1 MWERLEQETVGCKRP
16 PTGSTPSRRRLHR
29 TAELGDD
36 QPGRGSFGRIGPITG
51 DVFNARAPRGV
62 TLAREQRERGAMDQT
77 PFRDLYF
84 GKSDPNHEL
93 RSNPDDFI
101 KSYVDLN
108 GAIER
113 VVSGETNLILGPK
126 GTGKSALG
134 LYIEKTSANGRY
146 FARMKNAS
154 HLPLAEIP
162 QLKTGEPRGAV
173 RTRNAWRFIL
183 LSNYLDVAL
192 SDADTKLPQIRDV
205 RRVIKGLR
213 DFGFMASDSGHSLLR
228 AHGAAFTLPSS
239 QMGTLFK
246 DEGGRELGIYTLL
259 PYLERWATSL
269 TSPNRHILLLDGLD
283 SIFLNDATYDES
295 LSGLAQAAYEINL
308 RLMQARATGS
318 VVLLIRNDIFS
329 RISLVLPDAHK
340 MRDFAFDLDWR
351 VLSGAAGASSPL
363 IQLVNRKPGQERGG
377 GPVDVLSY
385 FPERIAPVGGRTNRR
400 RRGPTRLQYLL
411 NLTRHTPRDILQLM
425 EHIRL
430 ASVHMDPTPVKPL
443 PVGTIR
449 EGVVQYST
457 KYFVDAIHGEFA
469 GYEGGR
475 EEAEAAL
482 NALKWMEEPR
492 FTRSDYRRSL
502 QNHFPGLEAK
512 ADEFLRLLFY
522 SGALGNLFDTG
533 SERYMVFYH
542 RRNDVDL
549 NVQGTLVLHN
559 ALTHAWSK
567 KFGLS

>member
-1 MWERLEQETVGCKRP
+1 
-16 PTGSTPSRRRLHR
+16 
-29 TAELGDD
+29 
-36 QPGRGSFGRIGPITG
+36 
-51 DVFNARAPRGV
+51 
-62 TLAREQRERGAMDQT
+62 MDQT
-77 PFRDLYF
+77 PFRVLYF

-113 VVSGETNLILGPK
+113 VVGGETNLILGPK

-134 LYIEKTSANGRY
+134 LYIEKTSANGLY

-162 QLKTGEPRGAV
+162 QLKTGEPIGAL

-192 SDADTKLPQIRDV
+192 SDPETKIPKMREI

-213 DFGFMASDSGHSLLR
+213 DFGFMASDSGQSLLR
-228 AHGAAFTLPSS
+228 AHEATFTLPSS

-246 DEGGRELGIYTLL
+246 DEGGRELRIYNLL

-283 SIFLNDATYDES
+283 SIFLNDAAYDES
-295 LSGLAQAAYEINL
+295 LAGLAQAAYEINL
-308 RLMQARATGS
+308 TLMQASATGS

-351 VLSGAAGASSPL
+351 VLSGAAGASAPL
-363 IQLVNRKPGQERGG
+363 IQLVNRKPGQDLGG

-385 FPERIAPVGGRTNRR
+385 FPERIGPVRGSRGR
-400 RRGPTRLQYLL
+400 RRGPSKLQYLL

-430 ASVHMDPTPVKPL
+430 ASAAMDPTPVKPL
-443 PVGTIR
+443 PIGTIR

-475 EEAEAAL
+475 EQAEAAL

-502 QNHFPGLEAK
+502 QKHFPGLEVK
-512 ADEFLRLLFY
+512 ADQFLRLLFFA
-522 SGALGNLFDTG
+522 GALGNLFDNG
-533 SERYMVFYH
+533 GERYMVFYH

>member
-1 MWERLEQETVGCKRP
+1 
-16 PTGSTPSRRRLHR
+16 
-29 TAELGDD
+29 
-36 QPGRGSFGRIGPITG
+36 
-51 DVFNARAPRGV
+51 
-62 TLAREQRERGAMDQT
+62 MDQT
-77 PFRDLYF
+77 PFTKLYF

-93 RSNPDDFI
+93 RSNPEDFI
-101 KSYVDLN
+101 KSYVDVN

-113 VVSGETNLILGPK
+113 VVSGEVNLILGPK

-134 LYIEKTSANGRY
+134 LYIEKTSMKGRY

-162 QLKTGEPRGAV
+162 QLKTGEPQGAV

-192 SDADTKLPQIRDV
+192 SDPETKISQIRDI

-213 DFGFMASDSGHSLLR
+213 DFGFMAADSGHSLLK
-228 AHGAAFTLPSS
+228 AHGAKFTFPTS
-239 QMGTLFK
+239 QVGSLFK
-246 DEGGRELGIYTLL
+246 EEGGREHGIYTLL
-259 PYLERWATSL
+259 PNLERWAKSL

-283 SIFLNDATYDES
+283 SIFLNDAAYDES
-295 LSGLAQAAYEINL
+295 LSGLAQAAYEINIEL
-308 RLMQARATGS
+308 TEARATGS

-351 VLSGAAGASSPL
+351 VLSGAAGVSSPL
-363 IQLVNRKPGQERGG
+363 IQLINRKSSQERGD
-377 GPVDVLSY
+377 GPIDVLSY
-385 FPERIAPVGGRTNRR
+385 FPEKISPVGGRGGVRKRN
-400 RRGPTRLQYLL
+400 PSRLQYLL

-430 ASVHMDPTPVKPL
+430 ASMHLDLTPVKPL
-443 PVGTIR
+443 PIETIR

-457 KYFVDAIHGEFA
+457 KYFVDALHGEFA

-482 NALKWMEEPR
+482 QALKWMEDSR
-492 FTRSDYRRSL
+492 FTRGDYRRSL
-502 QNHFPGLEAK
+502 QKHFPGLETK
-512 ADEFLRLLFY
+512 ADEFLRLLFFA
-522 SGALGNLFDTG
+522 GALGNLFDNG
-533 SERYMVFYH
+533 GERYLVFYH